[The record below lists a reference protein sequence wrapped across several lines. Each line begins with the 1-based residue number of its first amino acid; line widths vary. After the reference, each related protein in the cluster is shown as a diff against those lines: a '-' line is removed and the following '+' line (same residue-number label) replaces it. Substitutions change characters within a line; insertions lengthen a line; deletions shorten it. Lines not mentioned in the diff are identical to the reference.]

1 MALNSDKIRVLIVD
15 DIPETRENV
24 RKLLAFESDI
34 EVVGVAGT
42 GRDAIQAAKDLHPNI
57 VLMDI
62 NMPDL
67 DGISA
72 VEAITQEA
80 PMVQVIMMSV
90 QSDQDYLRRSMLA
103 GARDFLTK
111 PFNTD
116 ELISTIRRVN
126 RMSQQRAAAMPQPMI
141 SSAGPGGGMGLPMA
155 ATPEGSV
162 IVVFSPKGGIGA
174 STLVVNLA
182 IAMQQQPDV
191 KVAIVD
197 ASLQFGD
204 IGVMLNLQI
213 SRSISDLA
221 EQINDLDN
229 DLISTVI
236 APHPSGIKVLLA
248 PARPELA
255 ELVLAE
261 HLERIV
267 NQMRLMFDFIIIDTP
282 SVLNDLVLTALDLAD
297 RVLLLTTADIPSI
310 RNTNLV
316 FQVVEALGYP
326 RAKIRLVLSRFD
338 PRNPITPKM
347 IADNLKHE
355 MTFQV
360 PLDEVTVSASIRQGL
375 PFVTEQRAK
384 PVAQAVRKMAEQLIS
399 ELEVK
404 SEPAVAEE
412 PQRKRGSR
420 LFR

>member
-1 MALNSDKIRVLIVD
+1 LNSDKIRVLIVD

-42 GRDAIQAAKDLHPNI
+42 GRDAIQSSKELHPNI

-126 RMSQQRAAAMPQPMI
+126 QMGQQRAAVMPQPMMT
-141 SSAGPGGGMGLPMA
+141 SAGPGGGMGMA
-155 ATPEGSV
+155 VSAAPEGSV
-162 IVVFSPKGGIGA
+162 IVVFGPKGGIGTSA
-174 STLVVNLA
+174 LVVNLA
-182 IAMQQQPDV
+182 VAMQQQPDV
-191 KVAIVD
+191 KVAVVD

-204 IGVMLNLQI
+204 VGVMLNLQM
-213 SRSISDLA
+213 SRSISDLSEA
-221 EQINDLDN
+221 INDLDN
-229 DLISTVI
+229 DLVSTVI
-236 APHPSGIKVLLA
+236 SPHPSGIKVLLA
-248 PARPELA
+248 PPRPELA
-255 ELVLAE
+255 ELVLAD
-261 HLERIV
+261 HLERIIA
-267 NQMRLMFDFIIIDTP
+267 QMRTMFDYIIIDTP

-310 RNTNLV
+310 RNTSLV

-338 PRNPITPKM
+338 QKNPITPKM

-355 MTFQV
+355 MAFQV
-360 PLDEVTVSASIRQGL
+360 PLDGLTVSSSIRQGL
-375 PFVTEQRAK
+375 PFVTEQRSK
-384 PVAQAVRKMAEQLIS
+384 PIAQAVRKMAEQLIS

-404 SEPAVAEE
+404 NEPVVVEE
-412 PQRKRGSR
+412 PQRKRGGR

>member
-1 MALNSDKIRVLIVD
+1 MNSDKIRVLIVD

-42 GRDAIQAAKDLHPNI
+42 GRDAIQSSKELHPNI

-126 RMSQQRAAAMPQPMI
+126 QMGQQRAAVMPQPMMT
-141 SSAGPGGGMGLPMA
+141 SAGPGGGMGMA
-155 ATPEGSV
+155 VSAAPEGSV
-162 IVVFSPKGGIGA
+162 IVVFGPKGGIGT
-174 STLVVNLA
+174 SVLVVNLA
-182 IAMQQQPDV
+182 VAMQQQPDV
-191 KVAIVD
+191 KVAVVD

-204 IGVMLNLQI
+204 VGVMLNLQM
-213 SRSISDLA
+213 SRSISDLSEA
-221 EQINDLDN
+221 INDLDN
-229 DLISTVI
+229 DLVSTVI
-236 APHPSGIKVLLA
+236 SPHPSGIKVLLA
-248 PARPELA
+248 PPRPELA
-255 ELVLAE
+255 ELVLAD
-261 HLERIV
+261 HLERIIA
-267 NQMRLMFDFIIIDTP
+267 QMRTMFDYIIIDTP

-310 RNTNLV
+310 RNTSLV

-338 PRNPITPKM
+338 QKNPITPKM

-355 MTFQV
+355 MAFQV
-360 PLDEVTVSASIRQGL
+360 PLDGITVSSSIRQGL
-375 PFVTEQRAK
+375 PFVTEQRSK
-384 PVAQAVRKMAEQLIS
+384 PIAQAVRKMAEQLIS

-404 SEPAVAEE
+404 NEPVVVEE
-412 PQRKRGSR
+412 PQRKRGGR

>member
-1 MALNSDKIRVLIVD
+1 MNSDKIRVLIVD

-42 GRDAIQAAKDLHPNI
+42 GRDAIQSSKELHPNI

-126 RMSQQRAAAMPQPMI
+126 QMGQQRAAVMPQPMMT
-141 SSAGPGGGMGLPMA
+141 SAGPGGGMGMA
-155 ATPEGSV
+155 VSAAPEGSV
-162 IVVFSPKGGIGA
+162 IVVFGPKGGIGTSA
-174 STLVVNLA
+174 LVVNLA
-182 IAMQQQPDV
+182 VAMQQQPDV
-191 KVAIVD
+191 KVAVVD

-204 IGVMLNLQI
+204 VGVMLNLQM
-213 SRSISDLA
+213 SRSISDLSEA
-221 EQINDLDN
+221 INDLDN
-229 DLISTVI
+229 DLVSTVI
-236 APHPSGIKVLLA
+236 SPHPSGIKVLLA
-248 PARPELA
+248 PPRPELA
-255 ELVLAE
+255 ELVLAD
-261 HLERIV
+261 HLERIIA
-267 NQMRLMFDFIIIDTP
+267 QMRTMFDYIIIDTP

-310 RNTNLV
+310 RNTSLV

-338 PRNPITPKM
+338 QKNPITPKM

-355 MTFQV
+355 MAFQV
-360 PLDEVTVSASIRQGL
+360 PLDGITVSSSIRQGL
-375 PFVTEQRAK
+375 PFVTEQRSK
-384 PVAQAVRKMAEQLIS
+384 PIAQAVRKMAEQLIS

-404 SEPAVAEE
+404 NEPVVVEE
-412 PQRKRGSR
+412 PQRKRGGR